1 MTDNSEIF
9 RELQEI
15 NTKLSG
21 LIEINDAL
29 VKQNLKL
36 SEELYGKVKLPSSPT
51 AESNTSIKKEL
62 YYCNLDELYNLIHGP
77 GTFDN
82 KPTIK
87 TLTNATWDQSLRAW
101 KVTSSIEDIKA
112 KFPDI
117 LLRNLSNS

>member
-9 RELQEI
+9 RELQQI
-15 NTKLSG
+15 HTKLSG

-36 SEELYGKVKLPSSPT
+36 SEELYGKVKLPSSP
-51 AESNTSIKKEL
+51 AADIKKEL
-62 YYCNLDELYNLIHGP
+62 CYCTLDELYNLIHGP

-87 TLTNATWDQSLRAW
+87 TLTNAIWDQSLKAW
-101 KVTSSIEDIKA
+101 KVTSSIEDIKV

-117 LLRNLSNS
+117 LLRDLSNS

>member
-1 MTDNSEIF
+1 MTENSEIF
-9 RELQEI
+9 KELQEI

-51 AESNTSIKKEL
+51 TTSAKKDL
-62 YYCNLDELYNLIHGP
+62 YYCSLDELYNLIHGP

-82 KPTIK
+82 KPIIK
-87 TLTNATWDQSLRAW
+87 TLNNATWDQQLKVW
-101 KVTSSIEDIKA
+101 KVTSSVEDIKS
-112 KFPDI
+112 KLPDI
-117 LLRNLSNS
+117 SLKDLSNP

>member
-1 MTDNSEIF
+1 MTDNLEIF
-9 RELQEI
+9 KELKEI
-15 NTKLSG
+15 NTKLCG

-36 SEELYGKVKLPSSPT
+36 SEELYGKVKLPPSPT
-51 AESNTSIKKEL
+51 VDIKKEL

-87 TLTNATWDQSLRAW
+87 TLTNATWDQSLKAW
-101 KVTSSIEDIKA
+101 IVTSSIEDIIA
-112 KFPDI
+112 KLPDI
-117 LLRNLSNS
+117 LLRDLSNS

>member
-51 AESNTSIKKEL
+51 LDSKKEL
-62 YYCNLDELYNLIHGP
+62 YYCNVDELHNLIHGP

-87 TLTNATWDQSLRAW
+87 TLNNATWEQSLKAW
-101 KVTSSIEDIKA
+101 KVTSSVEDIKL

>member
-36 SEELYGKVKLPSSPT
+36 SEELYGKVKLPSSPS
-51 AESNTSIKKEL
+51 AESNIFIKKEL
-62 YYCNLDELYNLIHGP
+62 YYCTLDELYNLIHGP

-87 TLTNATWDQSLRAW
+87 TLTNATWDQPLKAW
-101 KVTSSIEDIKA
+101 KVTSSVEDIKA

-117 LLRNLSNS
+117 LLRDLSNS

>member
-1 MTDNSEIF
+1 MTDNSIIF

-51 AESNTSIKKEL
+51 ADIKKEL
-62 YYCNLDELYNLIHGP
+62 YYCTLDELYNLIHGP

-82 KPTIK
+82 KPIIK
-87 TLTNATWDQSLRAW
+87 TLTNASWDHPLKAW
-101 KVTSSIEDIKA
+101 KVTSSVEDIKA

-117 LLRNLSNS
+117 LFRDLSNS

>member
-51 AESNTSIKKEL
+51 LDSKKEL
-62 YYCNLDELYNLIHGP
+62 YYCNVDELYNLIHGP
-77 GTFDN
+77 GTFNN

-87 TLTNATWDQSLRAW
+87 TLNNATWEQSLKAW
-101 KVTSSIEDIKA
+101 KVTSSVEDIKL

>member
-51 AESNTSIKKEL
+51 LDSKKEL
-62 YYCNLDELYNLIHGP
+62 YYCNVDELYNLIHGP

-87 TLTNATWDQSLRAW
+87 TLNNATWEQSLKAW
-101 KVTSSIEDIKA
+101 KVTSSVEDIKL

-117 LLRNLSNS
+117 LLKNLSNS

>member
-21 LIEINDAL
+21 LIEINEAL

-36 SEELYGKVKLPSSPT
+36 SEELYGKVKLPSSLT
-51 AESNTSIKKEL
+51 TDIKKEL
-62 YYCNLDELYNLIHGP
+62 YYCTLDELYNLIHGP

-87 TLTNATWDQSLRAW
+87 TLTNATWDQTLKAW

-117 LLRNLSNS
+117 LLRDLSNS

>member
-1 MTDNSEIF
+1 MTDNSELF

-36 SEELYGKVKLPSSPT
+36 SEELYGKVKLPPSP
-51 AESNTSIKKEL
+51 IPDCKKEL
-62 YYCNLDELYNLIHGP
+62 YYCNLDEIYNLIYGP

-82 KPTIK
+82 KPAIK
-87 TLTNATWDQSLRAW
+87 TLINATWDQQLKAW
-101 KVTSSIEDIKA
+101 KVTSSLEDIKA

-117 LLRNLSNS
+117 LLRDLSNS

>member
-1 MTDNSEIF
+1 MSDNSELL

-15 NTKLSG
+15 NSKLSG

-29 VKQNLKL
+29 VKQNMKL

-51 AESNTSIKKEL
+51 SEVKKEL
-62 YYCNLDELYNLIHGP
+62 YYCRLDDLYNVIHGP
-77 GTFDN
+77 GTYDN

-87 TLTNATWDQSLRAW
+87 TLMNVSWDQPLKAW
-101 KVTSSIEDIKA
+101 KVTSSLEDIKS

-117 LLRNLSNS
+117 ILRDLPNA

>member
-51 AESNTSIKKEL
+51 LDSKKEL
-62 YYCNLDELYNLIHGP
+62 YYCNVDELYNLIHGP
-77 GTFDN
+77 GTFNN

-87 TLTNATWDQSLRAW
+87 TLNNATWEQSLKAW
-101 KVTSSIEDIKA
+101 KVTSSVEDIKL

-117 LLRNLSNS
+117 LLKNLSNS